1 MLIQGGLAS
10 IRKESDKIKR
20 LRFGDKA
27 RRKCWMGRQMT
38 FGWIFWPYANYLA
51 RTVRRRNW
59 IRFCH

>member
-38 FGWIFWPYANYLA
+38 FGWIIWPYGVPPAYS
-51 RTVRRRNW
+51 R
-59 IRFCH
+59 